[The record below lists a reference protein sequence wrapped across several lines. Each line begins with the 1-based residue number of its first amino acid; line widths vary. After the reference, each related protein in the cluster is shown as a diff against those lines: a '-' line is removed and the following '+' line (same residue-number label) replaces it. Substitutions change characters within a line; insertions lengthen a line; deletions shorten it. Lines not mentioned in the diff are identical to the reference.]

1 MVFPLPSTQRISS
14 SPFPP
19 SCRCIAHAFT
29 VTFQPEFQLEF
40 WTCSPAIARGFAQL
54 GNRARGTCV
63 CDPHSRSVR
72 GGNRPWR
79 GMEWRT
85 WTVDRVREAEENKT
99 AKETGRGRE
108 TRRGWSSSPVSIRL
122 SISASISTLSFPPPS
137 LCSFLV
143 TKLRDVR
150 FWILSREEE
159 TICAEENYLDSDEIW
174 TDDTVAC
181 WGPCNA
187 QGNPSVMALFLD
199 VRTRLSE
206 RVAFKVIRRL
216 YFRCTRDTVGR
227 RIILRLRIIWTR
239 FTFVWRK
246 RRMGFRRFG

>member
-1 MVFPLPSTQRISS
+1 MEDVDRGQGQRSRGEQNGEGNGPRTRNETRLVLLACIYPSIYLCLHLHPLLPS
-14 SPFPP
+14 
-19 SCRCIAHAFT
+19 
-29 VTFQPEFQLEF
+29 
-40 WTCSPAIARGFAQL
+40 
-54 GNRARGTCV
+54 
-63 CDPHSRSVR
+63 SVALFFLS
-72 GGNRPWR
+72 N
-79 GMEWRT
+79 
-85 WTVDRVREAEENKT
+85 EAE
-99 AKETGRGRE
+99 
-108 TRRGWSSSPVSIRL
+108 
-122 SISASISTLSFPPPS
+122 
-137 LCSFLV
+137 
-143 TKLRDVR
+143 KLRDVR